1 MQLILVRHAEA
12 VDAQS
17 SGTQAD
23 EARVLTPRGQR
34 QADGLKDAFRRL
46 GLLPDVIA
54 SSPAIRAKQT
64 ADALGSLLPTGSEIT
79 VTDKLAVD
87 QLRPRKLSKEIV
99 EYDADTVVIVGHMP
113 DLGIYAAW
121 LLGAGENILR
131 FEKAGA
137 ARVLL
142 QRDLSG
148 ESLAKEINDLIGN
161 SATIEEMEK
170 RAKRL
175 GRKDAA
181 KVTVDLIEELA
192 GKKDQ
197 KDAGATRA

>member
-17 SGTQAD
+17 TGTQAD

-34 QADGLKDAFRRL
+34 QAVGLKDAFRRL
-46 GLLPDVIA
+46 GFLPDVIA

-99 EYDADTVVIVGHMP
+99 EYDAATIVIVGHMP

-137 ARVLL
+137 ACFRVVD
-142 QRDLSG
+142 R
-148 ESLAKEINDLIGN
+148 KEMQEGAGVLEWFI
-161 SATIEEMEK
+161 TPEWY
-170 RAKRL
+170 
-175 GRKDAA
+175 
-181 KVTVDLIEELA
+181 TV
-192 GKKDQ
+192 
-197 KDAGATRA
+197 

>member
-23 EARVLTPRGQR
+23 EARILTPRGQR
-34 QADGLKDAFRRL
+34 QAVGLKDAFRRL
-46 GLLPDVIA
+46 GLLPDVIV

-99 EYDADTVVIVGHMP
+99 GYDAETIVIVGHMP

-137 ARVLL
+137 ACFRV
-142 QRDLSG
+142 DGEEIKEGSG
-148 ESLAKEINDLIGN
+148 VLEWFITPDWL
-161 SATIEEMEK
+161 
-170 RAKRL
+170 
-175 GRKDAA
+175 
-181 KVTVDLIEELA
+181 TV
-192 GKKDQ
+192 
-197 KDAGATRA
+197 

>member
-17 SGTQAD
+17 SSTQAD

-46 GLLPDVIA
+46 GILPDVIA
-54 SSPAIRAKQT
+54 SSPAIRAKHT

-99 EYDADTVVIVGHMP
+99 EYDADTIVIVGHMP

-121 LLGAGENILR
+121 VLGAGDRILR

-137 ARVLL
+137 ACFRV
-142 QRDLSG
+142 DG
-148 ESLAKEINDLIGN
+148 KEIQEGAGVLEWFI
-161 SATIEEMEK
+161 TPEWY
-170 RAKRL
+170 
-175 GRKDAA
+175 
-181 KVTVDLIEELA
+181 TV
-192 GKKDQ
+192 
-197 KDAGATRA
+197 

>member
-17 SGTQAD
+17 SSTRAD

-46 GLLPDVIA
+46 GILPDVIA

-99 EYDADTVVIVGHMP
+99 EYDADTIVIVGHMP

-121 LLGAGENILR
+121 LLGAGDRILR

-137 ARVLL
+137 ACFRV
-142 QRDLSG
+142 DG
-148 ESLAKEINDLIGN
+148 KEIQEGAGVLEWFI
-161 SATIEEMEK
+161 TP
-170 RAKRL
+170 
-175 GRKDAA
+175 
-181 KVTVDLIEELA
+181 VWYTV
-192 GKKDQ
+192 
-197 KDAGATRA
+197 

>member
-17 SGTQAD
+17 SSTQAD

-46 GLLPDVIA
+46 GILPDVIA

-64 ADALGSLLPTGSEIT
+64 ADALGLLLPTGSEIT

-99 EYDADTVVIVGHMP
+99 EYDADTIVIVGHMP

-121 LLGAGENILR
+121 LLGAGDRILR

-137 ARVLL
+137 ACFRV
-142 QRDLSG
+142 DG
-148 ESLAKEINDLIGN
+148 KEIQEG
-161 SATIEEMEK
+161 
-170 RAKRL
+170 
-175 GRKDAA
+175 
-181 KVTVDLIEELA
+181 A
-192 GKKDQ
+192 GVLEWFI
-197 KDAGATRA
+197 TPEWYSV